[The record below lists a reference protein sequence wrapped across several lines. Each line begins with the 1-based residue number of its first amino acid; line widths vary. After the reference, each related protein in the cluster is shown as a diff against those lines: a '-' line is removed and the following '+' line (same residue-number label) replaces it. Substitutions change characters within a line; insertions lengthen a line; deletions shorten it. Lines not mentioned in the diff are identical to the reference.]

1 MSIPRTLL
9 IHLLSAVYC
18 LKLYENFI
26 NQLNSLFFYC
36 VGASLDANVAL
47 VLNNAKVASLI
58 ACEHA
63 EILRTSSSSSSF
75 FSYPSSLSYPSSFS
89 SSSSSSSI
97 LSPPALSSSTSS
109 SHNPS
114 VHSPSSEHSS
124 APSLAPSS
132 APSLEH
138 SLAPT
143 SIPSVLVFGASIM
156 DVIAS
161 SSSHPSPHISEEQPK
176 GKNN

>member
-1 MSIPRTLL
+1 M
-9 IHLLSAVYC
+9 
-18 LKLYENFI
+18 
-26 NQLNSLFFYC
+26 NSLFFYC

-63 EILRTSSSSSSF
+63 EILRNSSSSSS
-75 FSYPSSLSYPSSFS
+75 SSLFSYPSSFS
-89 SSSSSSSI
+89 SSSSSYSI

-114 VHSPSSEHSS
+114 VHSPSLAPSS

-132 APSLEH
+132 APSLEP
-138 SLAPT
+138 SSAPT
-143 SIPSVLVFGASIM
+143 STPSVLVFGASIM

-176 GKNN
+176 GKPN

>member
-1 MSIPRTLL
+1 M
-9 IHLLSAVYC
+9 
-18 LKLYENFI
+18 
-26 NQLNSLFFYC
+26 NSLLFYC

-63 EILRTSSSSSSF
+63 EILRNSSSSSS
-75 FSYPSSLSYPSSFS
+75 SSLFSYPSSFS

-114 VHSPSSEHSS
+114 VHSPSSAPSSAPSLEHSS
-124 APSLAPSS
+124 APSLAPSLG
-132 APSLEH
+132 PS
-138 SLAPT
+138 SAPT
-143 SIPSVLVFGASIM
+143 STPSVLVFGASIM

-161 SSSHPSPHISEEQPK
+161 SSSHPSPRISEEQPK
-176 GKNN
+176 GKPN